1 MQVKNL
7 LDNVTAAGGGKQ
19 HTLHPDDS
27 NRGVTVS
34 IGGIAGAV
42 AAVVQFQ
49 VSNNAG
55 VTWHTRL
62 EFSLSGTSTLT
73 LPVTDADTDPNGP
86 FPLVRGNVVSMTAGA
101 KVSMDVCAAAS
112 GRGLA

>member
-1 MQVKNL
+1 MEVKSL
-7 LDNVTAAGGGKQ
+7 LKDATAAGPGSPQ
-19 HTLHPDDS
+19 TLNPNDS
-27 NRGVTVS
+27 NRGITVS

-49 VSNNAG
+49 VSNDTG
-55 VTWHTRL
+55 LTWATRL
-62 EFSLSGTSTLT
+62 EFSLSGTSTLI

-101 KVSMDVCAAAS
+101 KVGMDVCAAAS